1 MTTPKD
7 IDEYISGYP
16 EEIQQFLQEVRA
28 TIKKAAP
35 QAVEVI
41 SYGMPAFKL
50 NGLLVWFAAHS
61 KHIGFYPKASGIE
74 AFKKELSIYKW
85 AKGSVQFPFNKP
97 MPLGLITRIVEF
109 RVNENLHQDKNE
121 KKTIIRYKFGFTC
134 LPM

>member
-16 EEIQQFLQEVRA
+16 KEIQQFLQEVRS

-41 SYGMPAFKL
+41 SYGMPAFKM

-74 AFKKELSIYKW
+74 AFNKELSEYKW
-85 AKGSVQFPFNKP
+85 AKGTVQFPFDKP
-97 MPLGLITRIVEF
+97 MPLGLITKIVEF
-109 RVNENLHQDKNE
+109 RVNENLHRIKTKN
-121 KKTIIRYKFGFTC
+121 KQ
-134 LPM
+134 

>member
-16 EEIQQFLQEVRA
+16 KEIQQFLQEVRA

-41 SYGMPAFKL
+41 SYGMPAFKM

-74 AFKKELSIYKW
+74 AFKNELSEYKW
-85 AKGSVQFPFNKP
+85 AKGTVQFPFDKP
-97 MPLGLITRIVEF
+97 LPQGLITKIVEF
-109 RVNENLHQDKNE
+109 RVNENLHRIKT
-121 KKTIIRYKFGFTC
+121 KKKQ
-134 LPM
+134 

>member
-7 IDEYISGYP
+7 IDEYIAGYP
-16 EEIQQFLQEVRA
+16 KEIQKFLQEVRA

-41 SYGMPAFKL
+41 SYAMPAFKM

-74 AFKKELSIYKW
+74 AFKKELSEFKW
-85 AKGSVQFPFNKP
+85 AKGTVQFPFDKQI
-97 MPLGLITRIVEF
+97 PLDLITKIVEF
-109 RVNENLHQDKNE
+109 RVNENLHKIKT
-121 KKTIIRYKFGFTC
+121 KKKQ
-134 LPM
+134 